1 MNKKL
6 TVLSVAVMITLG
18 MCASLAHGG
27 DVEIS
32 AVNSAADL
40 DLSGEIIYPIN
51 FGNSGNPQFGDL
63 IFSQDEDYPGYVS
76 RTCSGEEPVVPSSY
90 GVNPNTGDSNLDR
103 LLGSVAWTNNGPGA
117 CTTYVSL
124 GGLHVGATYKL
135 QLVFYEARLGENRR
149 YDITVAGE
157 KIVTLYDVLAHQDGV
172 IAKGGSVLRYTFKAR
187 DTLLRIE
194 IAPVPDNGGWLSSIS
209 ALILTKVADP
219 LFADYG
225 SGTTTELVS
234 GKGTWQIN
242 WGQGPWTW
250 ADNAGEPLLGSNV
263 SSVLALHTTAPAK
276 VSADMVATLPVQG
289 DLILTARDKANA
301 DVVIGT
307 MSLSGTGV
315 NIVDLNASRVI
326 VDQGS
331 GIGMAPFHAPG
342 PELAMTLNEA
352 TGVFAYIRQTA
363 DWRLQ
368 LAGLYAMPL
377 AGEGITQM
385 HILAALGG
393 KVPLVGGLGVF
404 ALSGEY
410 EPVETMK
417 PKSFCE
423 YGTAVATQF
432 GAAGGL
438 WQQIWG
444 GGPWS
449 WRTCPA
455 GANVKLLGENVFGKL
470 ETTTSGAP
478 SIDKDMVLRSPF
490 GGQIT
495 LTDYDSAAHV
505 EGQLKGDVTGTFVAD
520 VNAANATLDSDG
532 NIVCAFGVAVH
543 DAPDAMITVT
553 EATGIYADVRQA
565 GEWGWY
571 VNGTM
576 TIARIPDLP
585 LQQNILAALQK
596 PELLLGAHEEFVLT
610 GWYYHKAP

>member
-1 MNKKL
+1 MNKKMVGFGVGL
-6 TVLSVAVMITLG
+6 ILVLAAPG
-18 MCASLAHGG
+18 ALAQAL
-27 DVEIS
+27 DVEVS
-32 AVNSAADL
+32 ALNSVADL
-40 DLSGEIIYPIN
+40 DLSGEILYAIN
-51 FGNSGNPQFGDL
+51 FGNGSPTIGGVA
-63 IFSQDEDYPGYVS
+63 FSQYYTYPGVRIQALGLESGIATWWGPNAGTTDPGLNQLLSTFSYTYTPPYHITIQAEGLVS
-76 RTCSGEEPVVPSSY
+76 GWSY
-90 GVNPNTGDSNLDR
+90 I
-103 LLGSVAWTNNGPGA
+103 
-117 CTTYVSL
+117 
-124 GGLHVGATYKL
+124 L
-135 QLVFYEARLGENRR
+135 QLMIYEPEVHGRNV
-149 YDITVAGE
+149 DITVE
-157 KIVTLYDVLAHQDGV
+157 NEVIVTGLSPIVAQGGIV
-172 IAKGGSVLRYTFKAR
+172 GKGG
-187 DTLLRIE
+187 
-194 IAPVPDNGGWLSSIS
+194 
-209 ALILTKVADP
+209 ALIKYAFTAADTTLNIELLNHENAVGISGLVLTRSGPAI
-219 LFADYG
+219 FSDYG
-225 SGTTTELVS
+225 SGTTTELIS

-250 ADNAGEPLLGSNV
+250 SDNTGKPLFGSNV
-263 SSVLALHTTAPAK
+263 SSVLALHTTAPAT

-301 DVVIGT
+301 NVVIGT

-377 AGEGITQM
+377 AGEGITQAYIM
-385 HILAALGG
+385 SALGG
-393 KVPLVGGLGVF
+393 KVPLVGGVGVF

-417 PKSFCE
+417 PRSFCE

-455 GANVKLLGENVFGKL
+455 GANATLLGENVFGKL
-470 ETTTSGAP
+470 ETTTSGVP
-478 SIDKDMVLRSPF
+478 SIDGDMVLRSPF

-495 LTDYDSAAHV
+495 LTDYDSAAQV

-520 VNAANATLDSDG
+520 VNAAHATLDANG

-543 DAPDAMITVT
+543 DAPDALITVT
-553 EATGIYADVRQA
+553 EATGVYADVRQA

-576 TIARIPDLP
+576 TIARVPDLP

-596 PELLLGAHEEFVLT
+596 PELLLGAQEEFVLT

>member
-1 MNKKL
+1 MNKKMVVCGVGL
-6 TVLSVAVMITLG
+6 ILVLAAPGALAQTL
-18 MCASLAHGG
+18 
-27 DVEIS
+27 DVEVS
-32 AVNSAADL
+32 ALNSVADL
-40 DLSGEIIYPIN
+40 DLSGKIVYAIN
-51 FGNSGNPQFGDL
+51 FGNNGDVKL
-63 IFSQDEDYPGYVS
+63 GGITFHDDSYYPNVACVKTMELVITSWPGGIY
-76 RTCSGEEPVVPSSY
+76 
-90 GVNPNTGDSNLDR
+90 PNTGDPELDR
-103 LLGSVAWTNNGPGA
+103 LLGGMIARNDGPGQCA
-117 CTTYVSL
+117 TSVSL
-124 GGLHVGATYKL
+124 GGLTVGRSYSF
-135 QLVFYEARLGENRR
+135 QLVYYDGLGHSRLI
-149 YDITVAGE
+149 DLTVGGV
-157 KIVTLYDVLAHQDGV
+157 KILESWDAFLAQGN
-172 IAKGGSVLRYTFKAR
+172 ASGKGGGVVSYVFVAH
-187 DTLLRIE
+187 DPTLTATMTPIPNDGST
-194 IAPVPDNGGWLSSIS
+194 ASGIS
-209 ALILTKVADP
+209 GLILTELSNP
-219 LFADYG
+219 TFADYG
-225 SGTTTELVS
+225 SGTTTELIS

-250 ADNAGEPLLGSNV
+250 TDNTGEPLLGSHV
-263 SSVLALHTTAPAK
+263 SSVLALQTTAPAK
-276 VSADMVATLPVQG
+276 VSADMVATLPIQG
-289 DLILTARDKANA
+289 AFTLTARDKNNANT
-301 DVVIGT
+301 VIGT
-307 MSLSGTGV
+307 MTLHGTGV
-315 NIVDLNASRVI
+315 NIVDLNASRII

-377 AGEGITQM
+377 AGEGITQAYIM
-385 HILAALGG
+385 SALGG
-393 KVPLVGGLGVF
+393 KVPLVGGVGVF

-455 GANVKLLGENVFGKL
+455 GANATLLGENVFGKL
-470 ETTTSGAP
+470 ETTTSGVP
-478 SIDKDMVLRSPF
+478 SIDRDMVLRSPF

-495 LTDYDSAAHV
+495 LTAYDSAAQV

-543 DAPDAMITVT
+543 DAPDALITVT
-553 EATGIYADVRQA
+553 EATGVYADVRQA

-576 TIARIPDLP
+576 TIARVPDLP

-596 PELLLGAHEEFVLT
+596 PELLLGAQEEFVLT

>member
-1 MNKKL
+1 MNKKM
-6 TVLSVAVMITLG
+6 TVLSVAVVITLA
-18 MCASLAHGG
+18 MCASVAHGAN
-27 DVEIS
+27 VEIS
-32 AVNSAADL
+32 AVNTAADL
-40 DLSGEIIYPIN
+40 DLLGEIIYAIN
-51 FGNSGNPQFGDL
+51 FGNSGNPQFGDFV
-63 IFSQDEDYPGYVS
+63 FSQDEDYPGYVS

-117 CTTYVSL
+117 CTTYVTL

-242 WGQGPWTW
+242 WGQEPWTW
-250 ADNAGEPLLGSNV
+250 TDNAGATLFGSNV

-289 DLILTARDKANA
+289 DLILTARDKSNA

-377 AGEGITQM
+377 AGEGITQT

-393 KVPLVGGLGVF
+393 KVPLVGGLGTF
-404 ALSGEY
+404 ALSGQY
-410 EPVETMK
+410 DPVESMK
-417 PKSFCE
+417 PQSFCE

-455 GANVKLLGENVFGKL
+455 GANAKLLGENVFGKL

-478 SIDKDMVLRSPF
+478 SIDRDMVLRSPF

-495 LTDYDSAAHV
+495 LTDYDSAAQI

-532 NIVCAFGVAVH
+532 NIVCRFGVAVQ
-543 DAPDAMITVT
+543 DAPDALITVT
-553 EATGIYADVRQA
+553 EATGVYADIRQA

-596 PELLLGAHEEFVLT
+596 PELLLGAQEEFALT

>member
-1 MNKKL
+1 MWKKAIGL
-6 TVLSVAVMITLG
+6 GIGMVLAVSAIG
-18 MCASLAHGG
+18 ALAEHL
-27 DVEIS
+27 DVVVS
-32 AVNSAADL
+32 AVNTSADL
-40 DLSGEIIYPIN
+40 DLSGKILYAVN
-51 FGNSGNPQFGDL
+51 FGNTGSPTVGGVVFSPDEQCPGITIKATNLFEANAVGWGPAAGTEDVALNALLSGLAATATPSDEIRIDAQGLIPGKSYLLQMIAYEPERHSRSIAVLVEGEAIIPNLNPLAAQGGV
-63 IFSQDEDYPGYVS
+63 PGK
-76 RTCSGEEPVVPSSY
+76 
-90 GVNPNTGDSNLDR
+90 
-103 LLGSVAWTNNGPGA
+103 
-117 CTTYVSL
+117 
-124 GGLHVGATYKL
+124 GGLVIKYRFTAIDPVLNIRLVNHSNACAISGLVLT
-135 QLVFYEARLGENRR
+135 QLTPE
-149 YDITVAGE
+149 
-157 KIVTLYDVLAHQDGV
+157 
-172 IAKGGSVLRYTFKAR
+172 S
-187 DTLLRIE
+187 
-194 IAPVPDNGGWLSSIS
+194 
-209 ALILTKVADP
+209 
-219 LFADYG
+219 FADYG

-250 ADNAGEPLLGSNV
+250 TDNTGATLFGSNV
-263 SSVLALHTTAPAK
+263 SSVLVLHTTAPAK
-276 VSADMVATLPVQG
+276 VSADMVATLAVQG
-289 DLILTARDKANA
+289 DLLLTARDKSNA

-377 AGEGITQM
+377 AGEGITQT

-393 KVPLVGGLGVF
+393 KVPLIGGLGTF
-404 ALSGEY
+404 ALSGQY
-410 EPVETMK
+410 DPVESMK
-417 PKSFCE
+417 PQSFCE
-423 YGTAVATQF
+423 YGTAVAMQF

-455 GANVKLLGENVFGKL
+455 GANAKTLLGENVFGKL

-478 SIDKDMVLRSPF
+478 SIDRDMVLRSPF

-495 LTDYDSAAHV
+495 LTDYDSAAQI

-532 NIVCAFGVAVH
+532 NIVCRFGVAVQ
-543 DAPDAMITVT
+543 DAPDALITVT
-553 EATGIYADVRQA
+553 EATGIYADIRQA

-576 TIARIPDLP
+576 TIARVPDLP

-596 PELLLGAHEEFVLT
+596 PELLLGAQEEFVLT
-610 GWYYHKAP
+610 GWYYRASQD

>member
-1 MNKKL
+1 MNRKMVGFGVGMIL
-6 TVLSVAVMITLG
+6 VLAVPG
-18 MCASLAHGG
+18 SLAQAP
-27 DVEIS
+27 DVEVS
-32 AVNSAADL
+32 ALNSAADL
-40 DLSGEIIYPIN
+40 DLSGKIVYAIN
-51 FGNSGNPQFGDL
+51 FGDNGSPTVGG
-63 IFSQDEDYPGYVS
+63 IFFSEH
-76 RTCSGEEPVVPSSY
+76 EECPAIT
-90 GVNPNTGDSNLDR
+90 VNAS
-103 LLGSVAWTNNGPGA
+103 
-117 CTTYVSL
+117 
-124 GGLHVGATYKL
+124 GGLQEVLAQSWGPAPGTNDAGLDSLLNGMGASWTPPCEITIDTTGLVLHKSYLL
-135 QLVFYEARLGENRR
+135 QIIGYESQNHGRR
-149 YDITVAGE
+149 IDITVCDE
-157 KIVTLYDVLAHQDGV
+157 RIVTGLNPLAAQGG
-172 IAKGGSVLRYTFKAR
+172 APGKGGYVIKYRLTLNDPVLSIR
-187 DTLLRIE
+187 
-194 IAPVPDNGGWLSSIS
+194 VLSQNDDACGLSG
-209 ALILTKVADP
+209 LILSEIPNP

-250 ADNAGEPLLGSNV
+250 TDNAGEPLLGSNA

-276 VSADMVATLPVQG
+276 VSEDMVATLPVQG
-289 DLILTARDKANA
+289 DLILTARDKSNA

-377 AGEGITQM
+377 AGEGITQT

-455 GANVKLLGENVFGKL
+455 GANANLLGDNVFGKL
-470 ETTTSGAP
+470 ETTTSGVP
-478 SIDKDMVLRSPF
+478 SVDRDMVLRSPF

-495 LTDYDSAAHV
+495 LTAYDSAAQV

-532 NIVCAFGVAVH
+532 NIVCVFGVAVH
-543 DAPDAMITVT
+543 DGPDALITVT
-553 EATGIYADVRQA
+553 EATGIYADIRQA

-576 TIARIPDLP
+576 TIARVPDLP

-596 PELLLGAHEEFVLT
+596 PELLLGAQEEFVLT